1 MQVIRTASKNFFS
14 KCFVYKGRCSRPEFW
29 WPVFIFIVPIY
40 TAVSMLDISAE
51 TPTLIYAVA
60 RISQVVLFVP
70 LISAIVR
77 RLHDLDISGWWFLT
91 GIGVATLSVGLA
103 LGGIIWLEEKRYFY
117 FFYGFLF
124 VPLILVPVLC
134 FKGTDRSN
142 RFDI

>member
-1 MQVIRTASKNFFS
+1 
-14 KCFVYKGRCSRPEFW
+14 
-29 WPVFIFIVPIY
+29 
-40 TAVSMLDISAE
+40 MLDISAE
-51 TPTLIYAVA
+51 TSTLIYAVA
-60 RISQVVLFVP
+60 RISQAVLFVP

>member
-1 MQVIRTASKNFFS
+1 
-14 KCFVYKGRCSRPEFW
+14 
-29 WPVFIFIVPIY
+29 
-40 TAVSMLDISAE
+40 MLDISAE

-103 LGGIIWLEEKRYFY
+103 WGVSYGLKKNDTFIFFMDFY
-117 FFYGFLF
+117 SFRLF
-124 VPLILVPVLC
+124 
-134 FKGTDRSN
+134 
-142 RFDI
+142 